1 MIGYM
6 AGLTDIPLKKLLVL
20 VTLGRLPSVI
30 IMNYVGMGIS
40 QENLFPV
47 AIVTGIAVF
56 ILAIFVWKREQIIK
70 KLKGSKDNP
79 ESLD

>member
-1 MIGYM
+1 
-6 AGLTDIPLKKLLVL
+6 
-20 VTLGRLPSVI
+20 
-30 IMNYVGMGIS
+30 MNYVGMGIS

-70 KLKGSKDNP
+70 KLKKGETK
-79 ESLD
+79 SLD